1 MSVTLDASD
10 RKILTLIQQDATLTH
25 QEIADRANLSSTS
38 VWRRIKSLEEAG
50 VIQGRVALLD
60 AKQVGMQVSA
70 LVSVRL
76 THQGAGTGQEFETF
90 IAGRPEVLE
99 CYAVVGNY
107 DYAMIIRVPDVE
119 RFEKFLSGTLLS
131 HPAVASSTSS
141 FAMRQVKYST
151 ALSLD

>member
-1 MSVTLDASD
+1 MTIALDEVD

-25 QEIADRANLSSTS
+25 QEIADKAGLSPTS

-50 VIQGRVALLD
+50 VIRGRVALLD

-76 THQGAGTGQEFETF
+76 THQGTGTGQEFEKF

-99 CYAVVGNY
+99 CFAVVGAY
-107 DYAMIIRVPDVE
+107 DYAMVVRVRDVE

-151 ALSLD
+151 ALSLE

>member
-1 MSVTLDASD
+1 MSITLDEAD

-25 QEIADRANLSSTS
+25 QEIADRAGLSPTS

-50 VIQGRVALLD
+50 VIRGRVALLD

-76 THQGAGTGQEFETF
+76 THQGANTGREFEKF
-90 IAGRPEVLE
+90 ISDRPEVLE
-99 CYAVVGNY
+99 CFAVVGNY
-107 DYAMIIRVPDVE
+107 DYAMVIRVRDVE